1 MERSV
6 LENTPSLK
14 LRRSRS
20 LMLFIFEVSIKPSC
34 CCTFTPE
41 LVVKGVATMQ
51 GGLKGR
57 RKTEVEEG
65 SGRGRRV
72 TEWGTE
78 SRGGF

>member
-20 LMLFIFEVSIKPSC
+20 LMLFIFEVSIKLSC

-41 LVVKGVATMQ
+41 LVVQGVATMQ
-51 GGLKGR
+51 GR
-57 RKTEVEEG
+57 RKTEIEEG